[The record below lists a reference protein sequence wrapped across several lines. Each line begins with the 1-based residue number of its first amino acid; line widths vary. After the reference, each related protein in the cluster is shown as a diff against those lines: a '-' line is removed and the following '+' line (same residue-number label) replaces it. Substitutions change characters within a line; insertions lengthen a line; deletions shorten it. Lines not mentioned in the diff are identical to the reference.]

1 MFHIFHYLH
10 LASPGLKEDFQSN
23 VFKVLAAILHLGNVE
38 IRDSGGDTSSISVSP
53 SSRLCESV
61 APDAQSPQSCLP
73 LLQLGDPHLALFC
86 ELLAVKAQELV
97 RWLCHRRIVL
107 AAETLVKPEPKKRA
121 VNARDALAKQM
132 YAHLFDCIIS
142 RINRALQAP
151 GKQHAF
157 IGVLD
162 IYG

>member
-1 MFHIFHYLH
+1 M
-10 LASPGLKEDFQSN
+10 
-23 VFKVLAAILHLGNVE
+23 HLGNVE
-38 IRDSGGDTSSISVSP
+38 IRDSGGDNSSIPVSP
-53 SSRLCESV
+53 SSRLCERLDRGGAS
-61 APDAQSPQSCLP
+61 SYLL
-73 LLQLGDPHLALFC
+73 LLQLSDPHLAAFC
-86 ELLAVKAQELV
+86 ELLAVKAEGLA

-121 VNARDALAKQM
+121 LNARDALAKQI
-132 YAHLFDCIIS
+132 YAHLFDCIIT
-142 RINRALQAP
+142 RINRALQVP